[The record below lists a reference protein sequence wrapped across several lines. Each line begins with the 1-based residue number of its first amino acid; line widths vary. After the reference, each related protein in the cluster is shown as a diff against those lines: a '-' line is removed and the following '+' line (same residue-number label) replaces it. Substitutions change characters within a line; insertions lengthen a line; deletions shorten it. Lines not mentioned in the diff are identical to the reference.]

1 MGRGDEWVGI
11 EGKCKCFLY
20 VVGRDVNIMTAVKL
34 LSIISEGAVLKNNKR
49 GNVIVVGKD

>member
-1 MGRGDEWVGI
+1 MGCGDEWVGI
-11 EGKCKCFLY
+11 IGKCKCFLY

-34 LSIISEGAVLKNNKR
+34 LSIISEGAVLKNKC